1 MSAQK
6 NQKRWYSGKKK
17 RHTLKFQLLVHPVTH
32 EILCIA
38 AGRGSTHDLRLFR
51 ASQTDI
57 HPETELVA
65 DAGYQG
71 VQHQHPLCRTPHKAS
86 KKRKLTPAQKAENL
100 RLARFRIAVEHVIRR
115 LKIFRVLKETYRH
128 RRKWFSLRVNLIAAI
143 CNATA
148 KCA

>member
-1 MSAQK
+1 
-6 NQKRWYSGKKK
+6 
-17 RHTLKFQLLVHPVTH
+17 
-32 EILCIA
+32 
-38 AGRGSTHDLRLFR
+38 
-51 ASQTDI
+51 SQTAI

-115 LKIFRVLKETYRH
+115 IKIFRVLKETYRH
-128 RRKWFSLRVNLIAAI
+128 RRKRFSLRVNLIAAI